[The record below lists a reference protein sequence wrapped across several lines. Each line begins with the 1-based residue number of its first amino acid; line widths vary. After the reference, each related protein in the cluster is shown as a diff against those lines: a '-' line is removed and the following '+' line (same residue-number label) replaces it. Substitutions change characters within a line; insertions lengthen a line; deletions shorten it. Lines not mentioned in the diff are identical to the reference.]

1 LTAFPSARHVAD
13 VLGPSATGT
22 IDTSMP
28 VLMFCTAFGLS
39 MDYEVLLLSRI
50 REAHDRTGDTVAAV
64 AEPSGAW

>member
-1 LTAFPSARHVAD
+1 MTAFPSARHVAD
-13 VLGPSATGT
+13 VPGSTATGT

-39 MDYEVLLLSRI
+39 MDYEVFLLSRI
-50 REAHDRTGDTVAAV
+50 REEHDRTGEWVAAV